1 MTAVT
6 RCFIYFILVVL
17 PLPAAAQDYPN
28 KPIRMIVPLAPG
40 GAADLLARFVSQG
53 LTVSLGKPVVVEN
66 RSGGGGNIGSDFVA
80 KSAPDGYTLLLA
92 GIPQAIGMSLYKK
105 LPYDMAKDLAPVIQ
119 AATFPSIIAVH
130 PSLPVRSIK
139 ELLALAK
146 SRPGQLNY
154 GANTGSPNHLGMEL
168 LNVKMTHIPYKGA
181 GPVVTDLIA
190 GHIQLAALGFPGAL
204 PYVQAGRLRAIAV
217 TGTKRS
223 PLLPDVPTVS
233 ESGVPG
239 YSVTSW
245 YGVFAPA
252 GTSREIIGKL
262 NTDISAALK
271 NADVTSK
278 LTALGAEVAT
288 TTPEEFGRIVR
299 DEIKKWAKVVQTS
312 GATSE

>member
-1 MTAVT
+1 MTVVGRCIVGLSFAAV
-6 RCFIYFILVVL
+6 LV
-17 PLPAAAQDYPN
+17 PAAAQDYPN

-40 GAADLLARFVSQG
+40 GAADLLARFIGQG
-53 LTVSLGKPVVVEN
+53 LTESMGKPVVVEN
-66 RSGGGGNIGSDFVA
+66 RSGGGGHIGADFVSKA
-80 KSAPDGYTLLLA
+80 APDGYTLLTA

-130 PSLPVRSIK
+130 PSLPVKSIK

-154 GANTGSPNHLGMEL
+154 GANTGSPNHLGIEM
-168 LNVKMTHIPYKGA
+168 LNMKITHVPYKGA
-181 GPVVTDLIA
+181 GPVAIDLIA
-190 GHIQLAALGFPGAL
+190 GHIQLAALGFPGSL

-217 TGTKRS
+217 TGAKRS
-223 PLLPDVPTVS
+223 PQLPDVPTVS

-239 YSVTSW
+239 YAFTSW

-252 GTSREIIGKL
+252 GTPRQIIAKL
-262 NTDISAALK
+262 NTETAAALK
-271 NADVTSK
+271 NPDVASK

-288 TTPEEFGRIVR
+288 TTPDEFGRIVR
-299 DEIKKWAKVVQTS
+299 DEIKRWAKVVQAS
-312 GATSE
+312 GVTPE